1 MAIRT
6 SETIVSKIKTTSG
19 KPRIEVSDVEM
30 GENGIIV
37 DVNLPY
43 KEDPNISK
51 LCKVYID
58 DTIML
63 KILSRYIDNDK
74 HEENDGI
81 EDAVY

>member
-1 MAIRT
+1 MAIRS
-6 SETIVSKIKTTSG
+6 SETIFSKIATTSG

>member
-1 MAIRT
+1 MAIRS
-6 SETIVSKIKTTSG
+6 SETIVNKIVTTSG

-30 GENGIIV
+30 KENGIIV

-74 HEENDGI
+74 HEENDEI

>member
-6 SETIVSKIKTTSG
+6 SETIVNKIVTTSG

-30 GENGIIV
+30 KENGIIV

-63 KILSRYIDNDK
+63 KILSRYIDNNK
-74 HEENDGI
+74 PEENDGI

>member
-6 SETIVSKIKTTSG
+6 SETIGKIATTSG
-19 KPRIEVSDVEM
+19 KPKIEVSDVEM